1 MLSRESSLVGLIT
14 TLLIGFTNQSAI
26 AVNLTPSRAGWDIFN
41 VGSGASTFYKR
52 QAKYKFLEIEGK
64 TELSPIYVQEL
75 PLGGTSGFLQKLES
89 TYGSNLG
96 WSYEIGENLNGSF
109 DIEYYYACGLSTKNC
124 GGNLYDPIARKNV
137 VGVSGI
143 VGAAFQL
150 RYIPGAGDPTPGD
163 NTLHWIQWVTSSG
176 FPSSGDPINII
187 DTGKDHI
194 ETPFYD
200 AAGAA
205 KDELFVDRPLR
216 IIPENGTWNAELY
229 LVEQKDPEN
238 NPGKITIYNGV
249 QWGWKNTANRRDEDP
264 PVCPTPKSNK
274 AVNVNNDDCIYS
286 FSDSLYSDSEEDEF
300 RISGLTPGA
309 NYYAYVDNDI
319 PGNVCNPDT
328 LLDAYHLDASNTD
341 YYYLANSDD
350 NNSPIG
356 DGLASGLTGIVS
368 VDGSINLN
376 VYATS
381 SDGSHIRGRDGGKY
395 ELNIKVL
402 DSEDELEYEV
412 GSSGG
417 GGVSREVA
425 GVNQNNPILPDA
437 REGSWQVF
445 NNVPGCRWYD
455 PETTYGF
462 EFQALGNTRFT
473 EILNFPEG
481 EDDYFTVEVGNEV
494 IGEYGAGDTLDF
506 TSLFDSGITNF
517 RITDIDSL
525 IGDTEET
532 AFPIQLAF
540 NDRRGSFKMRPIS
553 APGSEPERRR
563 VPESVSIFGLLAI
576 SARIFY
582 SLRKRS

>member
-26 AVNLTPSRAGWDIFN
+26 AVNLTPSRAAWDIFN
-41 VGSGASTFYKR
+41 VGSGASQFYKR
-52 QAKYKFLEIEGK
+52 EAKYKFSEFEGK
-64 TELSPIYVQEL
+64 TELVPIYVQEL

-89 TYGSNLG
+89 TYGSSQG
-96 WSYEIGENLNGSF
+96 WSYEVGENLNGIF
-109 DIEYYYACGLSTKNC
+109 DIEYYYACGVKTNC
-124 GGNLYDPIARKNV
+124 GGDLTDPINSVKFAPRR
-137 VGVSGI
+137 GG
-143 VGAAFQL
+143 VGASFQL
-150 RYIPGAGDPTPGD
+150 RYIPGQGDPNPND
-163 NTLHWIQWVTSSG
+163 STLHWIQWVVSDGFSG
-176 FPSSGDPINII
+176 YGGYSNII
-187 DTGKDHI
+187 DTGTHLGS
-194 ETPFYD
+194 PFYD
-200 AAGAA
+200 ITGAA
-205 KDELFVDRPLR
+205 NEEYFVDRPYVGAD
-216 IIPENGTWNAELY
+216 NGYWLAETY
-229 LVEQKDPEN
+229 LVEQKDPVN

-249 QWGWKNTANRRDEDP
+249 QWGWKNKITRDEDP
-264 PVCPTPKSNK
+264 PVCPAPKSNK
-274 AVNVNNDDCIYS
+274 AVSVNSDDCIYS
-286 FSDSLYSDSEEDEF
+286 FSDSLSSDSEEDEF

-309 NYYAYVDNDI
+309 NYYAYIDNDM
-319 PGNVCNPDT
+319 PGNVCNPNT
-328 LLDAYHLDASNTD
+328 VINAYDSD
-341 YYYLANSDD
+341 YYDYSDWLNRDD
-350 NNSPIG
+350 NSSPIG
-356 DGLASGLTGIVS
+356 DGLASALTGIVS
-368 VDGSINLN
+368 ADGSIHLN
-376 VYATS
+376 VGAIVGVT
-381 SDGSHIRGRDGGKY
+381 GSGDFHRRGEEGGKY
-395 ELNIKVL
+395 KLNIKVL

-412 GSSGG
+412 GDSGG

-455 PETTYGF
+455 PVTTYGF

-494 IGEYGAGDTLDF
+494 IGEYGAGDNLDF

-553 APGSEPERRR
+553 APGTEPKPRR
-563 VPESVSIFGLLAI
+563 VPESVSIFGFLAI